1 MRVLG
6 TGHRSSVRVLGTSVP
21 PGRPP
26 DEVMNGSPVRDLSR
40 QLDSYRAPCAPVPN
54 QVTSND
60 ARSES
65 DLSDGIRDDSVIE
78 GPRYLLPD
86 PVPGRFRL
94 EDSIALQLDGLVWK
108 CLGIRLERD
117 VMSPSLLCSNC
128 PLFGPPPP
136 FIPLTSVDGLYL
148 TEFADLPKVVACV
161 ASHRARGVFIVPKKW
176 DDVGPSIGPLTSRG
190 KSKKRP
196 PTPWMK
202 FLLQQTA
209 LTIDLP
215 GDALVTA
222 SGSPLTFRY
231 GLWP

>member
-6 TGHRSSVRVLGTSVP
+6 PGHRSSVRVLGTSVP

-40 QLDSYRAPCAPVPN
+40 QLDSYSAPCARVPN
-54 QVTSND
+54 QVTGND

-117 VMSPSLLCSNC
+117 VMSPSLLCSKC

-136 FIPLTSVDGLYL
+136 FIPQLSVLVVTGGL
-148 TEFADLPKVVACV
+148 PVVVRVLSPQQRPVPCLSSV
-161 ASHRARGVFIVPKKW
+161 YSGQGVSLC
-176 DDVGPSIGPLTSRG
+176 DER
-190 KSKKRP
+190 
-196 PTPWMK
+196 
-202 FLLQQTA
+202 
-209 LTIDLP
+209 
-215 GDALVTA
+215 VTFC
-222 SGSPLTFRY
+222 S
-231 GLWP
+231 LW